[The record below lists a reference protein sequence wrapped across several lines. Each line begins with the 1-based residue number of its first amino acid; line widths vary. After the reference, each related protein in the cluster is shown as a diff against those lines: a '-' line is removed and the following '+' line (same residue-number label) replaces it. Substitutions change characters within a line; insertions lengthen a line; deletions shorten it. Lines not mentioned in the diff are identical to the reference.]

1 MGGVAVKKL
10 GRVIVA
16 VMMMCIG
23 AFGLVA
29 CGSSSQAPTDP
40 KDAVIEQYGDTQFK
54 ITFDA
59 GSLSSPLS
67 DVYYSANNMP
77 ILPVPEKVGYVFAGW
92 YFDSSLTDV
101 CDVENGDLYWKM
113 KNVTLYPKWEK
124 EAIVNNGTYDIDF
137 SVVLDENS
145 VVKGILADKYGW
157 RNFADDIVASETYIE
172 KNEQGTFLRIQYNCH
187 EKGPIFAENSG
198 GEFEK
203 QTYTVEDPNGRM
215 NTALSI
221 LDRTSL
227 IQTVYYDIS
236 ELDIAEPITLNIS
249 YYNWGAKLSDGEER
263 ERCSVSYRV
272 TFQIT
277 RFIGFSK
284 SFVNTEGKLENGVYV
299 VPTHYTGLDK
309 SGAILD
315 NFHPVYAYIV
325 AENGH
330 YTLVKPLSA
339 YNSDVLGNLSD
350 NDMIN
355 RYTGFSRDFA
365 YFLVEQNKVLTEEQ
379 ENDYSIY
386 KPALLDA
393 TSWGTLTYEF
403 HADTGNYYYTMEL
416 GETLTNDVVLFGGS
430 TGAME
435 QMFNFPFSYRRLTIS
450 YDSMVRI
457 TDWNYEPLT
466 GDSYTYS
473 KQVPLYAG
481 SVGGDFANSNADFDL
496 LQTAQLSVRMINLF
510 FASTDGGQTTTEN
523 FDSKMTIA
531 PTVAT
536 ASGNLS
542 EMQYAFSYFN
552 LTYEAFGYNPL
563 TDGEL
568 HSTATNFL
576 NLINTNATN
585 FTVEKVD
592 IGKTVKQGDVVDLL
606 SLYTEKVYPTV
617 TESELS
623 WQGYALDQYGEAD
636 FARPV
641 SLSRAFAVEEGV
653 AVLFTEKGKEKTRI
667 CLVTLML
674 EEEPV
679 YEMLSE
685 DWQYDTVLGVYV
697 TDSRYKLNTY
707 APIPEVRWTWL
718 GKDYTTVDLTK
729 YDHDEPRASFL
740 RIAVYEYADGI
751 YRHTF
756 SQLSDGL
763 GKANIFSM
771 TASKMRLEIRLT
783 NRFGEE
789 RSLWLEYRGEAV
801 GDYTLSCDGTAV
813 SMGELKY
820 DQKEDGTYARQPIQY
835 TEYQSFGIRNEASL
849 AELPKSYALR
859 ITDGDTT
866 QVDSLRLQHCTVYLK
881 NSTVTVNTFSE
892 AWKLI
897 SKEPYAVILL
907 QYSNEYGDT
916 VSRYALYNFTV
927 DGDLLCNYKYIK
939 GSALFT
945 GETMSFEL
953 PKLADSAYHPLLRA
967 KLILYKQ
974 NGVDYVRAE
983 EGEDAVINR
992 SDYSASVTFLKEGNY
1007 RIGWYFFFDK
1017 YLGGSPVLNYY
1028 QTTGY
1033 SVSAEYLQDVTVNDR
1048 NCNINITYVTD
1059 VKHPFDPDKVDYI
1072 EKDGYQYFTTTVSM
1086 AENNLSLNYSYF
1098 LASADRLWGWS
1109 SSLKDDDRLFDAG
1122 KNVGKLGIKLQTT
1135 TPVIYA
1141 LWDEGITV
1149 DAYYEVDGERLFLG
1163 TMTYYRPTTG
1173 GSYTFSLFDF
1183 RQFYQFDRYKEYEIS
1198 EWVADAPIFQTR
1210 VKLDYVYSYN
1220 FECKTTS
1227 EAFSN
1232 SWKVDEGF
1240 TLCAV
1245 LKKKLTVSYQA
1256 IDGTT
1261 GEKLQ
1266 FAVQPGADKNCL
1278 EGKTLAEQ
1286 LTESKW
1292 NLLNSVACTASSK
1305 QFGYWAVYMDGVLT
1319 KIEPDETPLEQYFAG
1334 KNEQTGKYN
1343 SSVVLY
1349 AVFL

>member
-1 MGGVAVKKL
+1 MKK
-10 GRVIVA
+10 VYKIAATIIV
-16 VMMMCIG
+16 MCIV
-23 AFGLVA
+23 FLGLTG
-29 CGSSSQAPTDP
+29 CGSSSKLPTDP
-40 KDAVIEQYGDTQFK
+40 KDAVIDKYGDTQFK

-59 GSLSSPLS
+59 GSLASPLS
-67 DVYYSANNMP
+67 DVYYSAKNMP
-77 ILPVPEKVGYVFAGW
+77 VLPVPEKVGYVFAGW
-92 YFDSSLTDV
+92 YFDSSLTQV

-137 SVVLDENS
+137 SAALDDDS

-157 RNFADDIVASETYIE
+157 RNFADDIIASETYIE

-187 EKGPIFAENSG
+187 EKGPIFAENIG

-203 QTYTVEDPNGRM
+203 QTYTVEDPNGRI

-236 ELDIAEPITLNIS
+236 GLDIAEPIVLNIY

-309 SGAILD
+309 SGAMLD

-365 YFLVEQNKVLTEEQ
+365 YFLVDQDKVLTEEQ

-386 KPALLDA
+386 KPALLGA

-403 HADTGNYYYTMEL
+403 HADTGNYYYTMDL

-457 TDWNYEPLT
+457 TDWNYEQVS

-481 SVGGDFANSNADFDL
+481 SVGEDFANNNADFDL
-496 LQTAQLSVRMINLF
+496 LQNAQLSVRMINLF
-510 FASTDGGQTTTEN
+510 FASSDDGKTTSKN
-523 FDSKMTIA
+523 FSSKMTIA
-531 PTVAT
+531 PTTVT

-542 EMQYAFSYFN
+542 EMQYSFSYFN
-552 LTYEAFGYNPL
+552 LTYEAFGYDPL

-568 HSTATNFL
+568 YSSATNFL

-585 FTVEKVD
+585 FTVEKTD
-592 IGKTVKQGDVVDLL
+592 IGKTVKKGEKVDLL
-606 SLYTEKVYPTV
+606 LLYTEKVYPTV
-617 TESELS
+617 TESDLS
-623 WQGYALDQYGEAD
+623 WQGYCLDKFGEAD
-636 FARPV
+636 FNRPI
-641 SLSRAFAVEEGV
+641 SLSKSFTVEDGV
-653 AVLFTEKGKEKTRI
+653 AVLFKDNTKGQTRT
-667 CLVTLML
+667 CLVTLMIA
-674 EEEPV
+674 EEPV
-679 YEMLSE
+679 YEIISK
-685 DWQYDTVLGVYV
+685 DWRYDSVLGAYV
-697 TDSRYKLNTY
+697 TDSRYKINTY
-707 APIPEVRWTWL
+707 APIPEVCWTWL
-718 GKDYTTVDLTK
+718 GKTYTTFDLTK
-729 YDHDEPRASFL
+729 YDDDEPRASFL
-740 RIAVYEYADGI
+740 RIAVYEYSDGI

-756 SQLSDGL
+756 SQLTDGL
-763 GKANIFSM
+763 GKGNIFTM

-783 NRFGEE
+783 NRFGEY
-789 RSLWLEYRGEAV
+789 RSIWLEYRGEAV
-801 GDYTLSCDGTAV
+801 GDYTISCNGDNV

-820 DQKEDGTYARQPIQY
+820 DQNDDGEYIRQVVKY
-835 TEYQSFGIRNEASL
+835 TEYQSFVIKNKSSL
-849 AELPKSYALR
+849 TEIPEFYDLR
-859 ITDGDTT
+859 ITDGDVTKMNM
-866 QVDSLRLQHCTVYLK
+866 LWLKHCTVYLK
-881 NSTVTVNTFSE
+881 SSTVTVNTLFE
-892 AWKLI
+892 VWKLI
-897 SKEPYAVILL
+897 CDEPYAVILL
-907 QYSNEYGDT
+907 QYGNEYGDT
-916 VSRYALYNFTV
+916 VSRYALYNFTM
-927 DGDLLCNYKYIK
+927 DGDFLCNYRYIK
-939 GSALFT
+939 GSAFFT
-945 GETMSFEL
+945 GETMSFER
-953 PKLADSAYHPLLRA
+953 PKLADNRYQPLLRA
-967 KLILYKQ
+967 ALVVYKQ

-983 EGEDAVINR
+983 EEDVLVGR
-992 SDYSASVTFLKEGNY
+992 TDYSTSVTFLKEGKY

-1017 YLGGSPVLNYY
+1017 DFSGSPVLNYY

-1048 NCNINITYVTD
+1048 NCNIDVTYVTD
-1059 VKHPFDPDKVDYI
+1059 TKHPFDPDKVDYI

-1098 LASADRLWGWS
+1098 IVSKDRLWGWS
-1109 SSLKDDDRLFDAG
+1109 SSLNEDDRLFDAG
-1122 KNVGKLGIKLQTT
+1122 KNIGKLGIKLQTT

-1149 DAYYEVDGERLFLG
+1149 DAYYEIDGEKYFLG
-1163 TMTYYRPTTG
+1163 AMTYYRPTTG
-1173 GSYTFSLFDF
+1173 GNYTFSLFDF
-1183 RQFYQFDRYKEYEIS
+1183 RQFYQFDRYKEYEIA
-1198 EWVADAPIFQTR
+1198 EWVADEPIFQTR
-1210 VKLDYVYSYN
+1210 VDLTYVYNYN
-1220 FECKTTS
+1220 FECKTTN

-1232 SWKVDEGF
+1232 SWKVNEGF

-1245 LKKKLTVSYQA
+1245 LKKKLTISYQA

-1261 GEKLQ
+1261 GNKLQ
-1266 FAVQPGADKNCL
+1266 FATQPGADKNCL

-1286 LTESKW
+1286 ITDSKL
-1292 NLLNSVACTASSK
+1292 NMLNSVNCTDTAK
-1305 QFGYWAVYMDGVLT
+1305 QFKYWAVYIDGVLT
-1319 KIEPDETPLEQYFAG
+1319 KTDIEKTQLEQSFAG

-1349 AVFL
+1349 AVFE

>member
-1 MGGVAVKKL
+1 MKKFYGIVAT
-10 GRVIVA
+10 VIV
-16 VMMMCIG
+16 MCIVSL
-23 AFGLVA
+23 GLVG
-29 CGSSSQAPTDP
+29 CSSTQVPTDP
-40 KDAVIEQYGDTQFK
+40 KDAVIDKYGDTQFK

-67 DVYYSANNMP
+67 DVYYSAKNMP
-77 ILPVPEKVGYVFAGW
+77 VLPVPEKVGYVFAGW
-92 YFDSSLTDV
+92 YFDSSLTEV
-101 CDVENGDLYWKM
+101 CDVENGDLYWQM

-137 SVVLDENS
+137 SATIDEDS
-145 VVKGILADKYGW
+145 IVKGILADKYGW
-157 RNFADDIVASETYIE
+157 RNFADDIIASETYIE

-187 EKGPIFAENSG
+187 EKGPIFAENGG

-203 QTYTVEDPNGRM
+203 QAYTVDDPNGRI

-236 ELDIAEPITLNIS
+236 GLDIAEPITLNIS
-249 YYNWGAKLSDGEER
+249 YYNWNAKLSEGEER
-263 ERCSVSYRV
+263 ERCSVSYHV
-272 TFQIT
+272 TFRIT

-309 SGAILD
+309 SGAMLD

-365 YFLVEQNKVLTEEQ
+365 YFLVDQSKVLTEEQ

-386 KPALLDA
+386 KPALLGA

-403 HADTGNYYYTMEL
+403 HADTGNYYYTMDL

-457 TDWNYEPLT
+457 TDWDYEPIA

-481 SVGGDFANSNADFDL
+481 SVGKDFENSNADFDL
-496 LQTAQLSVRMINLF
+496 LQNAQLSVRMINLF
-510 FASTDGGQTTTEN
+510 FASSDGGKTTVKN

-531 PTVAT
+531 PTTIT

-542 EMQYAFSYFN
+542 EMQYSFSYFN
-552 LTYEAFGYNPL
+552 LTYEAFGYDPL
-563 TDGEL
+563 EDGEL
-568 HSTATNFL
+568 YSSATNFL

-585 FTVEKVD
+585 FTVEKAD
-592 IGKTVKQGDVVDLL
+592 IGKTVKKGEKVDLL

-617 TESELS
+617 TESDLS
-623 WQGYALDQYGEAD
+623 WQGYALDKYGEAN
-636 FARPV
+636 FSCPI
-641 SLSRAFAVEEGV
+641 SLPKSFTIEEGV
-653 AVLFTEKGKEKTRI
+653 AILFTEKAKEQTRT
-667 CLVTLML
+667 CLVTLMI
-674 EEEPV
+674 EEEPI
-679 YEMLSE
+679 YEILSK
-685 DWQYDTVLGVYV
+685 DWQYDSSLDAYV
-697 TDSRYKLNTY
+697 TDSRYKINAY
-707 APIPEVRWTWL
+707 APIPEIRWTWL
-718 GKDYTTVDLTK
+718 GKSYTIYDLTK
-729 YDHDEPRASFL
+729 YDDDEPRASFL
-740 RIAVYEYADGI
+740 RIAVYEYSDGI
-751 YRHTF
+751 YRHMF
-756 SQLSDGL
+756 SQLSNGL
-763 GKANIFSM
+763 DAGNIFTM

-783 NRFGEE
+783 NRFGEY
-789 RSLWLEYRGEAV
+789 RSIWLEYRGEAV
-801 GDYTLSCDGTAV
+801 GDYTLSCDDNNV

-820 DQKEDGTYARQPIQY
+820 DQNEDGTYIRQQIKY
-835 TEYQSFGIRNEASL
+835 TEYQSIGIKNELSL
-849 AELPKSYALR
+849 MEIPKFYALR
-859 ITDGDTT
+859 ITEGETT
-866 QVDSLRLQHCTVYLK
+866 QVDSLCLQHCTVYLK
-881 NSTVTVNTFSE
+881 TGTVTVNTLSE
-892 AWKLI
+892 MWKLI
-897 SKEPYAVILL
+897 CNEHYAVILL
-907 QYSNEYGDT
+907 QYGNEYGDT
-916 VSRYALYNFTV
+916 VSRSALYNFTV
-927 DGDLLCNYKYIK
+927 DGDSLCNYQYIK

-953 PKLADSAYHPLLRA
+953 PKLADSEYRPILRA
-967 KLILYKQ
+967 KLVVYKQ
-974 NGVDYVRAE
+974 NGVDYVRVE
-983 EGEDAVINR
+983 DEDALIDR
-992 SDYSASVTFLKEGNY
+992 FDYSASVTFLKEGKY
-1007 RIGWYFFFDK
+1007 RIGWNFWFDK
-1017 YLGGSPVLNYY
+1017 DFCGSPVLNYN

-1033 SVSAEYLQDVTVNDR
+1033 SYSAEYLQDVTVNDR
-1048 NCNINITYVTD
+1048 NCSIDITYVTD

-1072 EKDGYQYFTTTVSM
+1072 EKNGYQYFTTTVSM

-1098 LASADRLWGWS
+1098 LKSKDRLWGWS
-1109 SSLKDDDRLFDAG
+1109 SSLNEDDRLFDAG
-1122 KNVGKLGIKLQTT
+1122 KNIGKLGINLQTT
-1135 TPVIYA
+1135 TPVIYD
-1141 LWDEGITV
+1141 LWDEGITI
-1149 DAYYEVDGERLFLG
+1149 DAYYEVDGEKFMLG

-1183 RQFYQFDRYKEYEIS
+1183 RQFYPFDCYKDYEIA
-1198 EWVADAPIFQTR
+1198 EWGADAPIFQTR
-1210 VKLDYVYSYN
+1210 VNLDYVYNYN
-1220 FECKTTS
+1220 FECKTTN

-1232 SWKVDEGF
+1232 SWNVNEGF

-1261 GEKLQ
+1261 GNKLQ
-1266 FAVQPGADKNCL
+1266 FTAQPGADKNCL

-1286 LTESKW
+1286 ITENKL
-1292 NLLNSVACTASSK
+1292 NMLNSVTCTDRTK
-1305 QFGYWAVYMDGVLT
+1305 QFKYWAVYIDGVLT
-1319 KIEPDETPLEQYFAG
+1319 KTYIDETQLEQRFAG

-1349 AVFL
+1349 AVFE